1 MPKDFTRVPAVAEC
15 KGAWWIVDANGRTLG
30 RMATRIATVLMGKHK
45 PSFAPN
51 RDCGDFVVV
60 VNAEK
65 VKLTGKKSVQ
75 KMYDT
80 MSRGGKHNG
89 TTWPHGLHYVPYEKM
104 LRLHPDRIVR
114 LAVKR
119 MLRNTKQN
127 RHAFT
132 KLKVY
137 AGAEHPHAAQ
147 KPQMLEMGK

>member
-1 MPKDFTRVPAVAEC
+1 MGKDFTRVPPVTD
-15 KGAWWIVDANGRTLG
+15 KSAWFIVDAKDKVLG

-45 PSFAPN
+45 PSYSPERN
-51 RDCGDFVVV
+51 CGDFVVV

-65 VKLTGKKSVQ
+65 VKLTGKKRVQ
-75 KMYDT
+75 KEYDT

-89 TTWPHGLHYVPYEKM
+89 TAWAHGLHIIPFEKM

-119 MLRNTKQN
+119 MLRNTKRN
-127 RHAFT
+127 RAAFT

-137 AGAEHPHAAQ
+137 AGDKHPHEAQ
-147 KPQMLEMGK
+147 KPVALSF

>member
-1 MPKDFTRVPAVAEC
+1 MGKDVTRVAAVDEC
-15 KGAWWIVDANGRTLG
+15 KGSWYLVDANGKTLG

-45 PSFAPN
+45 PSYSPN
-51 RDCGDFVVV
+51 RNCGDFVVV

-65 VKLTGKKSVQ
+65 VKLTGKKAVQ
-75 KMYDT
+75 KQYDT

-89 TTWPHGLHYVPYEKM
+89 TTWPHGLHVVPFEKM

-119 MLRNTKQN
+119 MLRNTKRN
-127 RHAFT
+127 RAAFT

-137 AGAEHPHAAQ
+137 AGDKHPHVAQ
-147 KPQMLEMGK
+147 KPAPLAI